1 MAPPISMCVSG
12 HSICKTCRRKLK
24 KCRLC
29 TKNFMKS
36 RNLALEKLVGKMK
49 YPCKY
54 EDLGC
59 TGSFSLEHLASH
71 QENCPRQA
79 HSCPFK
85 VLDTHTCAWEG
96 TEDAVVGHMKTNH
109 SDFCGIIDRA
119 GKYNTRICDIVKVP
133 LWCRA
138 VVKQNDV
145 FLWCTKLIEGHLY
158 SCLLYLGVK
167 EEAASF
173 TYKMTITKMDKTGC
187 FMSSHKTCPYP
198 NNVDKIFQ
206 NCDCVIFH
214 HDFVKQC
221 VDAEKCLLAEI
232 EVVRPVQQS

>member
-167 EEAASF
+167 EEAAHF
-173 TYKMTITKMDKTGC
+173 MFRMTVEVNKTRG
-187 FMSSHKTCPYP
+187 FIAYHMGCPYP
-198 NNVDKIFQ
+198 NNVDEIFQ
-206 NCDCVIFH
+206 NRQCAILD
-214 HDFVKQC
+214 HDLVKQC
-221 VDAEKCLLAEI
+221 MDAKKCLRVAIEI
-232 EVVRPVQQS
+232 IRLVP